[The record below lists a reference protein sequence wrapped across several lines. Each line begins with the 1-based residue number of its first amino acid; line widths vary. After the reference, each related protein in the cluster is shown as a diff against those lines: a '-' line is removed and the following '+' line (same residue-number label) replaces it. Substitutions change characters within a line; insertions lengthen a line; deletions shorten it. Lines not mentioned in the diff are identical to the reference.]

1 MELATF
7 GAILGFALT
16 LEEKRAS
23 FYEAS
28 AQADGGV
35 LFEELARGAR
45 KRLARVERTRREG
58 VAEMI
63 LEPISGLLA
72 AQYQVEVT
80 PTENQASLVQ
90 KAIALEET
98 VLCFYRR
105 AADKM
110 PVREVAR
117 IFTRMA
123 DETEGHLQDL
133 HALRG

>member
-7 GAILGFALT
+7 GAILGFALD
-16 LEEKRAS
+16 LEEQRAS

-28 AQADGGV
+28 AQGDVPA
-35 LFEELARGAR
+35 LFEELTRGAR
-45 KRLARVERTRREG
+45 KRLARLERTRREG

-72 AQYQVEVT
+72 DQYQPDVT
-80 PTENQASLVQ
+80 PSGDQAGLLQ
-90 KAIALEET
+90 QAIALEET
-98 VLCFYRR
+98 VLRFYRQ

-117 IFTRMA
+117 TFSRFA
-123 DETEGHLQDL
+123 EETERHLQDL
-133 HALRG
+133 QAHQS

>member
-23 FYEAS
+23 FYETS
-28 AQADGGV
+28 AQGDVGT

-63 LEPISGLLA
+63 LELISGLSA
-72 AQYQVEVT
+72 DQYQVDVS

-98 VLCFYRR
+98 VLRFYRQ

-110 PVREVAR
+110 PVREVAHV
-117 IFTRMA
+117 FTRMA

-133 HALRG
+133 HPLQG

>member
-16 LEEKRAS
+16 LEEKRAL

-28 AQADGGV
+28 AQADVGV

-58 VAEMI
+58 VAEMV

-90 KAIALEET
+90 KAIVLEET
-98 VLCFYRR
+98 VLRFYRQ
-105 AADKM
+105 AAGKM